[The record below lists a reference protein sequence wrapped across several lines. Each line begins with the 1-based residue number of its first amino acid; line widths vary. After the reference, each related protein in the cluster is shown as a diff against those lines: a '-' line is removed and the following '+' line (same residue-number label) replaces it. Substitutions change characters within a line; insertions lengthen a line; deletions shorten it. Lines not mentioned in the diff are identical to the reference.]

1 MAILSQI
8 YNFEAEV
15 YNFISN
21 IAPFQAEI
29 TERCSCGKQVT
40 SRLLKDVREGEKLK
54 EPMVE
59 CTQ

>member
-15 YNFISN
+15 YVISN

-40 SRLLKDVREGEKLK
+40 NRLLKDVREGEKLK